1 MHNTYTQWKGEHKM
15 RQLVQN
21 TIPLK
26 TALVFYYSVVYVE
39 KT

>member
-1 MHNTYTQWKGEHKM
+1 M

-26 TALVFYYSVVYVE
+26 TALVFNLLFSCLRRKDKKVP
-39 KT
+39 